1 MRRTLLLKKT
11 LPPLAAL
18 CLLAL
23 TLGTAL
29 AHEPRDIEDYNLV
42 VGFLHEPAFEGML
55 NGVYLNVT
63 KVAEHGH
70 GEQEAATA
78 PSEGS
83 HSSSGHHHSTEPGTI
98 ESEVP
103 ISISFT
109 TEVDDHGG
117 VDIQITTEGWLWT
130 PDNVDGEHVT
140 GEGHAH
146 IYVDGVKI
154 GRIYGPTYYLEG
166 VEAGERQVRI
176 SLNSNSHDELTYDG
190 NAVEAIASVTIPETD
205 HQAMR
210 MESEDTAEAEAGHSH
225 GEELITGVTGLEQ
238 TLLVEVTHVPSGA
251 TRIMSLHA
259 FDEPGKYK
267 ADFIPTASGQYVFH
281 FSGTVEGKQ
290 IDERFESGV
299 GTFDDVQP
307 ATAIQFPESAA
318 STRELESAVRGALES
333 ARQAQD
339 TALALDA
346 AADSAQSSASTAT
359 TLAIVGMALGAI
371 GIAVGAIG
379 TVVALRRR
387 N

>member
-1 MRRTLLLKKT
+1 LLKKL
-11 LPPLAAL
+11 LPASIAASTAL
-18 CLLAL
+18 ILTLAL

-29 AHEPRDIEDYNLV
+29 AHEPRDIDDYNLV

-55 NGVYLNVT
+55 NGVYLSVT
-63 KVAEHGH
+63 KVAAHGH
-70 GEQEAATA
+70 GE
-78 PSEGS
+78 PSS
-83 HSSSGHHHSTEPGTI
+83 HDHAMAEDYGTI

-117 VDIQITTEGWLWT
+117 VDVQITTEGWLWT
-130 PDNVDGEHVT
+130 PDNVDGEHVP

-146 IYVDGVKI
+146 IYVDDVKI
-154 GRIYGPTYYLEG
+154 DRVYGPSYHLEG
-166 VEAGERQVRI
+166 LEPGERHVRI
-176 SLNSNSHDELTYDG
+176 SLNTNSHSELTYDG
-190 NAVEAIASVTIPETD
+190 KAVEATASVTIPDTGHHAHHSD
-205 HQAMR
+205 
-210 MESEDTAEAEAGHSH
+210 SEDTADAETGHSH
-225 GEELITGVTGLEQ
+225 GAELITGVTGLEQ
-238 TLLVEVTHVPSGA
+238 TILVEVTHVPSGA
-251 TRIMSLHA
+251 KRNMSLHA
-259 FDEPGKYK
+259 FDEPGSYK

-281 FSGTVEGKQ
+281 FFGSIEGMQ
-290 IDERFESGV
+290 LDERFESGV

-339 TALALDA
+339 TALALDDA
-346 AADSAQSSASTAT
+346 AKGAQDSASTAT

-371 GIAVGAIG
+371 GIAVGGIG
-379 TVVALRRR
+379 IAAALRRK

>member
-1 MRRTLLLKKT
+1 MLKKL

-55 NGVYLNVT
+55 NGVYLSVT

-70 GEQEAATA
+70 GDQAAATA
-78 PSEGS
+78 PSDKS
-83 HSSSGHHHSTEPGTI
+83 DSSADHHATALGTI

-103 ISISFT
+103 ISIGFT
-109 TEVDDHGG
+109 TEVDDKGG

-130 PDNVDGEHVT
+130 PDNVDGEHVP

-146 IYVDGVKI
+146 IYVDDVKI

-166 VEAGERQVRI
+166 IEPGEREVRI
-176 SLNSNSHDELTYDG
+176 SLNSNSHDELTYGGD
-190 NAVEAIASVTIPETD
+190 AVEAISMVTIPETD
-205 HQAMR
+205 HHAMQ
-210 MESEDTAEAEAGHSH
+210 MESEDTADAEAAHSH
-225 GEELITGVTGLEQ
+225 GAELITGVTGLEQ
-238 TLLVEVTHVPSGA
+238 TILVEVTHVPSG
-251 TRIMSLHA
+251 TKRNMSLQA

-281 FSGTVEGKQ
+281 FIGTIEGKQ

-299 GTFDDVQP
+299 GAFDDVQP
-307 ATAIQFPESAA
+307 ATAIQFPETAA
-318 STRELESAVRGALES
+318 STRELESALRGALES
-333 ARQAQD
+333 AQQAQD

-371 GIAVGAIG
+371 GIIVGGIG
-379 TVVALRRR
+379 ITAALRRK

>member
-1 MRRTLLLKKT
+1 MLKKI

-55 NGVYLNVT
+55 NGVYLSVT

-70 GEQEAATA
+70 GDQAAATA
-78 PSEGS
+78 HSEHA
-83 HSSSGHHHSTEPGTI
+83 HSSSGHHGSAAPGTI

-109 TEVDDHGG
+109 TEVDDKGG

-130 PDNVDGEHVT
+130 PDNVDGEHVP

-146 IYVDGVKI
+146 IYVDDVKI
-154 GRIYGPTYYLEG
+154 GRVYGPTYYLEG
-166 VEAGERQVRI
+166 IEPGERQVRI
-176 SLNSNSHDELTYDG
+176 TLNSNSHDELTYGGD
-190 NAVEAIASVTIPETD
+190 AVEATSLVTIPDTG
-205 HQAMR
+205 HQAMQ

-225 GEELITGVTGLEQ
+225 GAELITGVTGLEQ
-238 TLLVEVTHVPSGA
+238 TILVEVTHVPSGA
-251 TRIMSLHA
+251 KRNMSLHA

-281 FSGTVEGKQ
+281 FIGSIEGMQ
-290 IDERFESGV
+290 LDERFESGV

-359 TLAIVGMALGAI
+359 TFAIVGMALGAI

-379 TVVALRRR
+379 IFAAFRRR

>member
-1 MRRTLLLKKT
+1 MLKKT
-11 LPPLAAL
+11 LPPLAVL
-18 CLLAL
+18 FLLAL

-42 VGFLHEPAFEGML
+42 VGFLHEPAFEGVL
-55 NGVYLNVT
+55 NGVYLRVT

-70 GEQEAATA
+70 GDQSAANA
-78 PSEGS
+78 PSAHS
-83 HSSSGHHHSTEPGTI
+83 DSSSGHHGAAEDDAPI

-103 ISISFT
+103 ISVNIT
-109 TEVDDHGG
+109 AEVDDSGG
-117 VDIQITTEGWLWT
+117 VGVRVMTEGWLWT
-130 PDNVDGEHVT
+130 PENVDGEHVP

-154 GRIYGPTYYLEG
+154 DRVYGPRYYLEG
-166 VEAGERQVRI
+166 LEPGERQVRV
-176 SLNSNSHDELTYDG
+176 SLNTNSHNELTYGG
-190 NAVEAIASVTIPETD
+190 NAVEAIALVTIPETVQ
-205 HQAMR
+205 HANR
-210 MESEDTAEAEAGHSH
+210 AEPEETSEANAEHSH
-225 GEELITGVTGLEQ
+225 GEELIIGVQGLEQ
-238 TLLVEVTHVPSGA
+238 TILVEVTHVPSGA
-251 TRIMSLHA
+251 KRNMSLHA
-259 FDEPGKYK
+259 FGDPGNYK

-281 FSGTVEGKQ
+281 FIGTVESMQ

-333 ARQAQD
+333 AQHAQD
-339 TALALDA
+339 TALAVEDA
-346 AADSAQSSASTAT
+346 ATDAQSSASTAT
-359 TLAIVGMALGAI
+359 TLGIVGIALGAT

-379 TVVALRRR
+379 MVIAFRRR

>member
-1 MRRTLLLKKT
+1 
-11 LPPLAAL
+11 
-18 CLLAL
+18 
-23 TLGTAL
+23 LGTAL
-29 AHEPRDIEDYNLV
+29 AHEPRDIDDYNLV

-55 NGVYLNVT
+55 NGVYLSVT
-63 KVAEHGH
+63 KIAEHGH
-70 GEQEAATA
+70 GA
-78 PSEGS
+78 PSS
-83 HSSSGHHHSTEPGTI
+83 DHHAAAEDYGTI

-103 ISISFT
+103 ISIDIAA
-109 TEVDDHGG
+109 EVDDNGN
-117 VDIQITTEGWLWT
+117 VSVEIITEGWLWT
-130 PDNVDGEHVT
+130 PDNVDGEHVP

-146 IYVDGVKI
+146 IYVDDVKI
-154 GRIYGPTYYLEG
+154 ARVYGPSYKLEG
-166 VEAGERQVRI
+166 LEPGERQVRLT
-176 SLNSNSHDELTYDG
+176 LNSNSHSELTYAG
-190 NAVEAIASVTIPETD
+190 KALEAIESVSIP
-205 HQAMR
+205 
-210 MESEDTAEAEAGHSH
+210 DTAHHAHHSEAEDAADAEADHSH
-225 GEELITGVTGLEQ
+225 GAELITGVTGLEQ

-251 TRIMSLHA
+251 KRNMSLHA
-259 FDEPGKYK
+259 LDETGKYK

-281 FSGTVEGKQ
+281 FIGAIEGKQ

-359 TLAIVGMALGAI
+359 TLAIVGIALGAAGSVVGGI
-371 GIAVGAIG
+371 GIAA
-379 TVVALRRR
+379 ALRRK

>member
-1 MRRTLLLKKT
+1 MLKKI

-23 TLGTAL
+23 SLGTAL

-55 NGVYLNVT
+55 NGVYLSVT
-63 KVAEHGH
+63 KVAAHGH
-70 GEQEAATA
+70 GEASAHDHAMAEDY
-78 PSEGS
+78 
-83 HSSSGHHHSTEPGTI
+83 GTI

-103 ISISFT
+103 ISIDIAA
-109 TEVDDHGG
+109 EVDDSGN
-117 VDIQITTEGWLWT
+117 VSVEVMTEGWLWT
-130 PDNVDGEHVT
+130 PENVDGEHVP

-146 IYVDGVKI
+146 IYVDDVKI
-154 GRIYGPTYYLEG
+154 GRVYDPTHLLEG
-166 VEAGERQVRI
+166 LEPGERQVRVT
-176 SLNSNSHDELTYDG
+176 LNTNSHSELTYDG
-190 NAVEAIASVTIPETD
+190 KAVEATASVTIPDTGHHD
-205 HQAMR
+205 HHSQ
-210 MESEDTAEAEAGHSH
+210 SEDTADAGDGHSH
-225 GEELITGVTGLEQ
+225 GAELITGVTGLEQ
-238 TLLVEVTHVPSGA
+238 TILVEVTHVPSG
-251 TRIMSLHA
+251 TKRNMSLHA
-259 FDEPGKYK
+259 FDEPGNYK

-281 FSGTVEGKQ
+281 FFGSIEGMQ
-290 IDERFESGV
+290 LDERFESGV

-339 TALALDA
+339 TALALDDA
-346 AADSAQSSASTAT
+346 ASSAQDSASTAT

-371 GIAVGAIG
+371 GIVAGGVGIAA
-379 TVVALRRR
+379 ALRRK